1 MVRKW
6 KLLLTSGLLSCLP
19 VGLVTALSISASDT
33 SKIVTILKITN
44 RQIDVNDPRLSERF
58 QQAFAI
64 QYGDQLDNLAN
75 RTDLIQLILKELI
88 TYQNQTSTL
97 PIFATSFD
105 FEQFYY
111 QFSQLQSTNFNPD
124 DAIVFSY
131 SSNNQ
136 WKDLA
141 AGILKINIKIGKNLQ
156 STFLFE
162 NSQSETEIVFSGLL
176 KQVDWYQRSTISG
189 RDDWNETNVADDQIV
204 KPYILANKG
213 QQTLWDDIKNL
224 QDPQGFVYRNLIKY
238 EHQNGVVINGQN
250 DEDLANYV
258 LATNL
263 DQSTTEQLGLI
274 RDVQLEPFFASGK
287 VKLTIDLEEQ
297 QWRDDKKPVLQDRF
311 GNWNA
316 ITENQLITIWLGGWK
331 KDYSFSTQ
339 TTNHS
344 ELSFDAKQIQVA
356 NKTLNEYSVKD
367 LVTQIDNGDFSVIDQ
382 ALINFSDYLDPDGA
396 HKLVNTRLRYGEWKT
411 IGGQIDYQILAQ
423 NQWSGDLKLQV
434 SFDPNLIKQH
444 FNQALGNGFKQM
456 QQTNFVINFTNL
468 KPLRILKQQANRF
481 EWRWLNQTTIKDWF
495 AIQDINQIDLIVI
508 GEVVKKQLITY
519 QNQTLDRDRVFITNA
534 TDLKQLNDFKITR
547 FDPDWEQGVVE
558 IEWEHPIS
566 ANSNFNDQDY
576 QSATV
581 AKGSFTIKGFL
592 AQANDQFDFKPANK
606 TLQLDI
612 RKYNQT
618 NGVQPIDFASQ
629 IDQSWI
635 VANLINFQDFN
646 NKPNALFNT
655 NAKLSD
661 FYQKLLLPNGIQLS
675 LNGDQSTID
684 GKIKLNSLYLK
695 GDQQDPTFHFQIIN
709 LIAKK
714 QFKHIP
720 NLDGSEW
727 NLDQIDRN
735 WVFNNLISFN
745 DRQVAKPALIVNQSA
760 RDWFNQSLL
769 DLEIN
774 KSYWNH
780 QVEIRFRFRD
790 QPDLITVIN
799 QVAGR
804 AKFIVNQQLD
814 LKTQMLVNYQN
825 ENDLLEKLVNFDMQ
839 PTNEQAWL
847 TTNVNQSEFM
857 QHYFQNLNIIN
868 RDLYQN
874 LLTFKAT
881 INGTQYQI
889 NLNFNPDTIN
899 VFDLDRQFQMEQP
912 FVDDPGSWLKM
923 IDFAGSRYGLKSWFR
938 INITK
943 EQFLAQSQLKLI
955 DRDGM
960 IGSANWELVSQVPFN
975 SDHNKMIGI
984 KTLNLS
990 TFGLDASG
998 TFSHENQV
1006 DAQLNDLLK
1015 EIKTF
1020 QDLNANF
1027 VYDQLIGYQDQSRT
1041 LIATTNLTKEQF
1053 QKVSQLTII
1062 NRQTNVEINF
1072 KFASK
1077 LNQGQV
1083 EQASI
1088 KITNLPFLKHTL
1100 SLFDINLIVTI
1111 SALVVLVAIIST
1123 IVIVKVRARKH
1134 IQKILKEHQLKQENS
1149 IY

>member
-6 KLLLTSGLLSCLP
+6 KLVLTSGILSCLP
-19 VGLVTALSISASDT
+19 VGLATALSISAVDA
-33 SKIVTILKITN
+33 SKIVTILKIIN
-44 RQIDVNDPRLSERF
+44 QQIDVNDPRLSEKF

-88 TYQNQTSTL
+88 TYQNQTSVL

-111 QFSQLQSTNFNPD
+111 QFSQLQSTNVNPD

-131 SSNNQ
+131 SPNNQ

-156 STFLFE
+156 SSFLFE
-162 NSQSETEIVFSGLL
+162 NGQSETEIVFSGLL
-176 KQVDWYQRSTISG
+176 KQVDWYQRSAISG

-204 KPYILANKG
+204 KPYVLANKG

-224 QDPQGFVYRNLIKY
+224 QDPQGFVYNNLIKY
-238 EHQNGVVINGQN
+238 EHQNGVAINGQN
-250 DEDLANYV
+250 NDDLANYV

-263 DQSTTEQLGLI
+263 DQSTSEQLGLI

-287 VKLTIDLEEQ
+287 IKLTIDLEEQ
-297 QWRDDKKPVLQDRF
+297 QWRADKKPVLQDRF

-316 ITENQLITIWLGGWK
+316 ITENRLLTIWLGGWK

-339 TTNHS
+339 TTNNS
-344 ELSFDAKQIQVA
+344 ELSFDAKQIRVA
-356 NKTLNEYSVKD
+356 NQALSDYTVKD
-367 LVTQIDNGDFSVIDQ
+367 LVTQINDGDFSVVDQ

-396 HKLVNTRLRYGEWKT
+396 HKLVNTRLRYAEWKT

-444 FNQALGNGFKQM
+444 FNQALGTGFKQM

-468 KPLRILKQQANRF
+468 KPVRIFKQQANRF

-495 AIQDINQIDLIVI
+495 AIQDINQIDLKAI
-508 GEVVKKQLITY
+508 GETVKKQLINY
-519 QNQTLDRDRVFITNA
+519 QNQSQDNDRVFITNA
-534 TDLKQLNDFKITR
+534 TDFKQLGDFKITR
-547 FDPDWEQGVVE
+547 FDAKWEQGVVD

-576 QSATV
+576 ESATV

-592 AQANDQFDFKPANK
+592 SQATNQFDFKPASK
-606 TLQLDI
+606 SLQLDI
-612 RKYNQT
+612 KKYNQT

-629 IDQSWI
+629 IDPAWV

-646 NKPNALFNT
+646 NKANALFST
-655 NAKLSD
+655 DAKLSD

-684 GKIKLNSLYLK
+684 GKIKLNGIYLK
-695 GDQQDPTFHFQIIN
+695 GDQQDQTFHFQIIN
-709 LIAKK
+709 LIPKK
-714 QFKHIP
+714 QFHHFSY
-720 NLDGSEW
+720 LDGKGW
-727 NLDQIDRN
+727 DLDQIDRN
-735 WVFNNLISFN
+735 WVLNNLISFN

-774 KSYWNH
+774 KSYWKH

-790 QPDLITVIN
+790 QPDLVTVIDRL
-799 QVAGR
+799 AGS
-804 AKFIVNQQLD
+804 AHFIINQQLD

-825 ENDLLEKLVNFDMQ
+825 ENDLFEKLVNFDMQ
-839 PTNEQAWL
+839 PTNAQAWL

-857 QHYFQNLNIIN
+857 QHYFQNLSIIN

-881 INGTQYQI
+881 INGTQYEI

-899 VFDLDRQFQMEQP
+899 VFELDQQFQMEQP
-912 FVDDPGSWLKM
+912 FVDDPGSWLNL
-923 IDFAGSRYGLKSWFR
+923 IDFAGSRRGLKSWFR
-938 INITK
+938 INLTK

-960 IGSANWELVSQVPFN
+960 IGSVNWQLVSQVPFN
-975 SDHNKMIGI
+975 SDHDKAIGV

-998 TFSHENQV
+998 TFSYENQV
-1006 DAQLNDLLK
+1006 NAQLNDLLK
-1015 EIKTF
+1015 EIKNF
-1020 QDLNANF
+1020 QDLNENF

-1053 QKVSQLTII
+1053 RKVSQLSII
-1062 NRQTNVEINF
+1062 NRQTNVEIIF

-1100 SLFDINLIVTI
+1100 SQFDINLIVTI
-1111 SALVVLVAIIST
+1111 SALVVLVAIISG

-1134 IQKILKEHQLKQENS
+1134 LQKILKEHQLKQENS